1 MQDMPSDG
9 DPASGEPAGRGGEPS
24 GSDGE
29 AAAGRSGG
37 PGRSG
42 SGGPGPDPGRL
53 AERYRGEFPIL
64 AEKAY
69 LNSNSLGAL
78 SRRSLEAR
86 RSFERDW
93 SERGAA
99 SWYGDGG
106 WLSKLEEV
114 RAAFGRTV
122 DAEEGEIALMPSIS
136 AGLTAVADALDLRE
150 GDRVVVSELD
160 FPTLAHQFLARRRL
174 GLEVE
179 VVESPDGVEVPPG
192 AWREA
197 LEEGADL
204 VATSHVF
211 YATGAI
217 QDVEALGELAREAGA
232 RYLVDAYQSHGQV
245 PVDARATGADFL
257 LSGALKWM
265 MGGPGLAFLW
275 VRRELARELDP
286 VALSWFGVEDP
297 FAFRTRGAEP
307 RDDARR
313 FELGTPAVG
322 GAFTASGG
330 LEIVEE
336 IGVPAIRAR
345 NRTLTADLV
354 ERLRGAGFELRVAP
368 EERRSAIVLARHDRP
383 EAAVEHLERRGVICD
398 ARPGV
403 VRLSPHFYNTFED
416 NRRAVE
422 ALVEFREDVG

>member
-1 MQDMPSDG
+1 MQDMTRSG
-9 DPASGEPAGRGGEPS
+9 DPATGTGPR
-24 GSDGE
+24 
-29 AAAGRSGG
+29 G
-37 PGRSG
+37 PGGGASKASG
-42 SGGPGPDPGRL
+42 RAGDAARQADPGQL
-53 AERYRGEFPIL
+53 ADRYRDEFPIL
-64 AEKAY
+64 SEKTY

-78 SRRSLEAR
+78 SRRSITSR

-93 SERGAA
+93 NELGASA
-99 SWYGDGG
+99 WYGSDGWTG
-106 WLSKLEEV
+106 KLEEV
-114 RAAFGRTV
+114 REAFGRTV
-122 DAEEGEIALMPSIS
+122 GAREGEVALMPSIS

-160 FPTLAHQFLARRRL
+160 FPTLTYQFLARRRL
-174 GLEVE
+174 GLDVKI
-179 VVESPDGVEVPPG
+179 VESPDGVEVPLE

-197 LEEGADL
+197 LAGGADL

-211 YATGAI
+211 FATGAI
-217 QDVEALGELAREAGA
+217 QDVAALGDLAREAGA

-245 PVDARATGADFL
+245 PLDAREIGADFL
-257 LSGALKWM
+257 VSGALKWL

-275 VRRELARELDP
+275 VRHELARELEP
-286 VALSWFGVEDP
+286 VALSWFGVEDQ
-297 FAFRTRGAEP
+297 FAFDPRRDEP

-322 GAFTASGG
+322 AAFTASGG

-345 NRTLTADLV
+345 NALLTEDLIR
-354 ERLRGAGFELRVAP
+354 RLRGAGFELRIAP
-368 EERRSAIVLARHDRP
+368 EGRRSAIVLARHPRP
-383 EAAVEHLERRGVICD
+383 EAAVAHLADRGVICD

-403 VRLSPHFYNTFED
+403 VRLSPHFYNTAGD

-422 ALVEFREDVG
+422 ALAEFGDDIG

>member
-1 MQDMPSDG
+1 MQDR
-9 DPASGEPAGRGGEPS
+9 ASS
-24 GSDGE
+24 G
-29 AAAGRSGG
+29 AAATGVD
-37 PGRSG
+37 
-42 SGGPGPDPGRL
+42 PDRL
-53 AERYRGEFPIL
+53 ADRWRDEFPIL
-64 AEKAY
+64 EEKAY

-86 RSFERDW
+86 RAFERDW
-93 SERGAA
+93 AGKGAA
-99 SWYGDGG
+99 SWYGDDG
-106 WLSKLEEV
+106 WTAKLGEV

-122 DAEEGEIALMPSIS
+122 GAEEGEIALMPSIS

-150 GDRVVVSELD
+150 GARVVVSELD
-160 FPTLAHQFLARRRL
+160 FPTLLYQFLARRRL

-179 VVESPDGVEVPPG
+179 VVESPDGVEVPLE

-197 LEEGADL
+197 LAGGADL

-211 YATGAI
+211 FATGAI
-217 QDVEALGELAREAGA
+217 QDVAALGELAREAGA
-232 RYLVDAYQSHGQV
+232 RYLVDAYQSHGQL
-245 PVDARATGADFL
+245 PVDARAVGADFL
-257 LSGALKWM
+257 VSGALKWL

-275 VRRELARELDP
+275 VRRELARELEP
-286 VALSWFGVEDP
+286 VALSWFGVEDQ
-297 FAFRTRGAEP
+297 FAFRARGAEP

-313 FELGTPAVG
+313 YELGTPAVG
-322 GAFTASGG
+322 AAFTASGG

-368 EERRSAIVLARHDRP
+368 EERRSAIVLARHPAP
-383 EAAVEHLERRGVICD
+383 EAAVEHLERRDVICD

-403 VRLSPHFYNTFED
+403 VRLSPHFYNTVED

-422 ALVEFREDVG
+422 ALVEFREDAG

>member
-1 MQDMPSDG
+1 MEDMPSGG
-9 DPASGEPAGRGGEPS
+9 DPATGTSRR
-24 GSDGE
+24 GE
-29 AAAGRSGG
+29 ADPP
-37 PGRSG
+37 PG
-42 SGGPGPDPGRL
+42 GPDPDRL
-53 AERYRGEFPIL
+53 ADRYRDEFPIL
-64 AEKAY
+64 EEKAY

-86 RSFERDW
+86 RAFERDW
-93 SERGAA
+93 NQRGAA
-99 SWYGDGG
+99 SWYGEDG
-106 WLSKLEEV
+106 WTAKLDEV

-122 DAEEGEIALMPSIS
+122 GGAEGEVALMPSIS

-160 FPTLAHQFLARRRL
+160 FPTLLYQFLARRRL

-179 VVESPDGVEVPPG
+179 VVESPDGVEVPLE

-197 LEEGADL
+197 LSGGADL

-211 YATGAI
+211 FATGAV
-217 QDVEALGELAREAGA
+217 QDVEALGELADEAGA
-232 RYLVDAYQSHGQV
+232 RYLVDAYQSHGQI
-245 PVDARATGADFL
+245 PVDARAAGADFL
-257 LSGALKWM
+257 VSGALKWL

-275 VRRELARELDP
+275 TRGELARELEP
-286 VALSWFGVEDP
+286 VALSWFGVEEQ
-297 FAFRTRGAEP
+297 FAFRPRRAVP

-313 FELGTPAVG
+313 FEMGTPAVG
-322 GAFTASGG
+322 AAFTASGG

-345 NRTLTADLV
+345 NRTLARDLV

-368 EERRSAIVLARHDRP
+368 EGRRSAIVLARHPEP
-383 EAAVEHLERRGVICD
+383 EAAVERLAGRGVICD

-422 ALVEFREDVG
+422 ALREFREDVG